1 VTYGFGIVV
10 SAYGH
15 DGAAAREPPALEA
28 MRIIAGCA
36 MIRIAAN
43 DLHGGGSRT
52 AAPHGAPLPET
63 IRHTRELRLS
73 MESGYLYNYIS
84 VCYNPVHCLVGQGS
98 TGSPRGV

>member
-15 DGAAAREPPALEA
+15 DGAAAREPPALAA

-43 DLHGGGSRT
+43 DPHGGGSRT
-52 AAPHGAPLPET
+52 AAPHGAPWPET
-63 IRHTRELRLS
+63 IRHTQEEARPCPTQPAAS
-73 MESGYLYNYIS
+73 Q
-84 VCYNPVHCLVGQGS
+84 PF
-98 TGSPRGV
+98 